1 MYKEF
6 LRVLSL
12 QPGED
17 LAQERTYHFLKVPD
31 QRRGER
37 EKMDPDASQ
46 SCTAIGQGRTDT
58 TVTWEILIR
67 QQEPMS

>member
-37 EKMDPDASQ
+37 EDGSRRFSELHSNGARENRHNCNTGNS
-46 SCTAIGQGRTDT
+46 G
-58 TVTWEILIR
+58 
-67 QQEPMS
+67 